1 MSSLRS
7 RLWGAAFA
15 TPALDALSPAAR
27 SNFTHLQL
35 DIVWYGVLSGSI
47 IAFLQI
53 YAVRIGANVFQ
64 VALLSSAPALVN
76 VLLGLQAGHWLANKP
91 LNRITFVTALWH
103 RAGYLL
109 LVPLPWLLAPAA
121 EAWALPLLVL
131 LMSVPGTVLAVA
143 FNAMFADV
151 VPPEWRGHV
160 VGRRNMLLA
169 LSQGITAISCGLI
182 ADRVAFPASYQ
193 LLFALGTVAA
203 ALSTYHLG
211 RITLP
216 AVLPPRVGRL
226 LNAEQPGLLRFFEG
240 SRLGEGLRFLTRGG
254 GQQLLRSDLLRGP
267 YGRFMAVY
275 LLFYTCLNV
284 SIPIFPL
291 FYVNGLHLSDGD
303 ISVGRGIYFATMFF
317 GSLGVQ
323 RLSARFGH
331 RGVLAAVAVMYADY
345 PLLLSFSQGPALYW
359 TACLIHGVVVGIGSA
374 AVLNR
379 LMERVP
385 EDDRPAH
392 MAMHNV
398 VLNLGTLL
406 GAGLAPLA
414 VQFLG
419 LRWALGLGGALR
431 IVAGL
436 ALMLAG

>member
-1 MSSLRS
+1 
-7 RLWGAAFA
+7 
-15 TPALDALSPAAR
+15 
-27 SNFTHLQL
+27 
-35 DIVWYGVLSGSI
+35 
-47 IAFLQI
+47 
-53 YAVRIGANVFQ
+53 
-64 VALLSSAPALVN
+64 
-76 VLLGLQAGHWLANKP
+76 
-91 LNRITFVTALWH
+91 
-103 RAGYLL
+103 
-109 LVPLPWLLAPAA
+109 
-121 EAWALPLLVL
+121 
-131 LMSVPGTVLAVA
+131 
-143 FNAMFADV
+143 
-151 VPPEWRGHV
+151 
-160 VGRRNMLLA
+160 MLLA

-226 LNAEQPGLLRFFEG
+226 LDAQQPGLLRFFEG

-374 AVLNR
+374 ALLNR

-385 EDDRPAH
+385 ADDRPAH

>member
-1 MSSLRS
+1 
-7 RLWGAAFA
+7 
-15 TPALDALSPAAR
+15 
-27 SNFTHLQL
+27 
-35 DIVWYGVLSGSI
+35 
-47 IAFLQI
+47 
-53 YAVRIGANVFQ
+53 
-64 VALLSSAPALVN
+64 
-76 VLLGLQAGHWLANKP
+76 
-91 LNRITFVTALWH
+91 
-103 RAGYLL
+103 
-109 LVPLPWLLAPAA
+109 
-121 EAWALPLLVL
+121 
-131 LMSVPGTVLAVA
+131 
-143 FNAMFADV
+143 
-151 VPPEWRGHV
+151 
-160 VGRRNMLLA
+160 
-169 LSQGITAISCGLI
+169 
-182 ADRVAFPASYQ
+182 
-193 LLFALGTVAA
+193 
-203 ALSTYHLG
+203 
-211 RITLP
+211 
-216 AVLPPRVGRL
+216 
-226 LNAEQPGLLRFFEG
+226 
-240 SRLGEGLRFLTRGG
+240 
-254 GQQLLRSDLLRGP
+254 
-267 YGRFMAVY
+267 
-275 LLFYTCLNV
+275 
-284 SIPIFPL
+284 
-291 FYVNGLHLSDGD
+291 VNGLHLSDGD

-374 AVLNR
+374 ALLNR

-385 EDDRPAH
+385 ADDRPAH